1 MKQLKHDFEVR
12 DVGLKQT
19 DAMVPTVDGDMAPP
33 SLRDRRRVMTP
44 YQILLI
50 RQSFARLEFKGEK
63 LGVAMYEHLFK
74 LDPSL
79 RAMFKGD
86 IKPHAVRLM
95 AAVGTVVDALDD
107 LRPLLNDLRA
117 LGARHVRYG
126 AEPRHYVLVEQALMR
141 ALGDTLGMS
150 ISSEAK
156 DAWKQAYRI
165 LADVMM
171 LASSPQN
178 QAA

>member
-1 MKQLKHDFEVR
+1 
-12 DVGLKQT
+12 
-19 DAMVPTVDGDMAPP
+19 
-33 SLRDRRRVMTP
+33 MTP

-63 LGVAMYEHLFK
+63 LGVAMYEHLFR
-74 LDPSL
+74 LEPSL
-79 RAMFKGD
+79 RPLFKGD
-86 IKPHAVRLM
+86 IKAHAVRLM
-95 AAVGTVVDALDD
+95 AAVGQVVDALDD

-156 DAWKQAYRI
+156 DAWAQAYRI

-171 LASSPQN
+171 MAAAQN

>member
-1 MKQLKHDFEVR
+1 
-12 DVGLKQT
+12 
-19 DAMVPTVDGDMAPP
+19 
-33 SLRDRRRVMTP
+33 MTP
-44 YQILLI
+44 HQILLI

-63 LGVAMYEHLFK
+63 LGISMYEHLFR

-79 RAMFKGD
+79 RPMFKGD
-86 IKPHAVRLM
+86 IKAHAVRLM
-95 AAVGTVVDALDD
+95 AAISSVIDGLDD

-117 LGARHVRYG
+117 LGSRHARYG
-126 AEPRHYVLVEQALMR
+126 ATPKHYALVETALMR

-156 DAWKQAYRI
+156 DAWGQAYRI

-171 LASSPQN
+171 MAAAQN

>member
-1 MKQLKHDFEVR
+1 LKQLKHIFGDA

-19 DAMVPTVDGDMAPP
+19 GAMVRTVDGDMAP
-33 SLRDRRRVMTP
+33 SRAAGDRVMTP

-63 LGVAMYEHLFK
+63 LGIAMYEHLFR

-79 RAMFKGD
+79 RPLFKGD
-86 IKPHAVRLM
+86 IKEQGAKLM
-95 AAVGTVVDALDD
+95 AMIATAVNGLDD

-117 LGARHVRYG
+117 LGARHARYG
-126 AEPRHYVLVEQALMR
+126 ATPKHYALVETALMR

-156 DAWKQAYRI
+156 DAWGQAYRI

-171 LASSPQN
+171 MASPQH

>member
-1 MKQLKHDFEVR
+1 
-12 DVGLKQT
+12 
-19 DAMVPTVDGDMAPP
+19 
-33 SLRDRRRVMTP
+33 MTP

-63 LGVAMYEHLFK
+63 LGVAMYEHLFR
-74 LDPSL
+74 LEPSL
-79 RAMFKGD
+79 RPLFKGD
-86 IKPHAVRLM
+86 IKAHAVRLM
-95 AAVGTVVDALDD
+95 AAVGQVVDALDD

-150 ISSEAK
+150 ISSEAR
-156 DAWKQAYRI
+156 DAWGQAYRI

-171 LASSPQN
+171 MAAAQN

>member
-1 MKQLKHDFEVR
+1 
-12 DVGLKQT
+12 
-19 DAMVPTVDGDMAPP
+19 
-33 SLRDRRRVMTP
+33 MTP

-63 LGVAMYEHLFK
+63 LGVTMYEHLFR

-79 RAMFKGD
+79 RPMFKGD
-86 IKPHAVRLM
+86 IKAHAVRLM
-95 AAVGTVVDALDD
+95 AAIGTVIDQLDN
-107 LRPLLNDLRA
+107 LGPLLNDLRA
-117 LGARHVRYG
+117 LGARHARYG
-126 AEPRHYVLVEQALMR
+126 ATPRHYALVETALMR
-141 ALGDTLGMS
+141 ALGDVLGMS

-156 DAWKQAYRI
+156 DAWAQAYRI

-171 LASSPQN
+171 MAAAQH